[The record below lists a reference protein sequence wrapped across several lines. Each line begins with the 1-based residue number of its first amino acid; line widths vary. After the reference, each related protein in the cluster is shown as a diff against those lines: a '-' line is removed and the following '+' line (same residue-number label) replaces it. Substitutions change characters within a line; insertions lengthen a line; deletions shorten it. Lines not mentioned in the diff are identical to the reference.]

1 MLGYL
6 LANIV
11 FGTFSSLIGGNFV
24 APLSSQSIIVGL
36 CYANGLSP
44 IADKYGW
51 KQGVIA
57 AFLHYLLVTSVP
69 NLHGGFCLYNGG
81 FTAALVC
88 IYLLPK
94 LEKYC
99 QLKEP
104 TKQRKSE
111 DGHYDGKF
119 KGPNPVHMGPVH
131 EIAHDASVLVHQAGE
146 LMHLGHK
153 HHEKDHKDSKEHH
166 PTETKK

>member
-1 MLGYL
+1 M
-6 LANIV
+6 
-11 FGTFSSLIGGNFV
+11 IGGNFV
-24 APLSSQSIIVGL
+24 SPLNSQSIIVGL

-81 FTAALVC
+81 FTASLVC
-88 IYLLPK
+88 IFLLPK

-99 QLKEP
+99 QLKQP
-104 TKQRKSE
+104 SRQRKSE
-111 DGHYDGKF
+111 DGHYDGRY
-119 KGPNPVHMGPVH
+119 KGPNPVRMGPVH

-146 LMHLGHK
+146 LMHHAGDVFHHSAEHK
-153 HHEKDHKDSKEHH
+153 HHNEDHKQDDADHKHSK
-166 PTETKK
+166 TK